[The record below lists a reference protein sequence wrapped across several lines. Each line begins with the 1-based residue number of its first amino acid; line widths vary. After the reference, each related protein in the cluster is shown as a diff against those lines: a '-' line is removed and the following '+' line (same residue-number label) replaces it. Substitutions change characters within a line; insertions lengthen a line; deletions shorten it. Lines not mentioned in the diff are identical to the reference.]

1 MASIVSRSVA
11 GCAVSAAATAALARA
26 TVELPVQ
33 INGKL
38 RARVTLPVD
47 ASSDDVLEAALA
59 DPRVQAQLG
68 GRSVRKHVFV
78 PGRMLSLVV

>member
-1 MASIVSRSVA
+1 
-11 GCAVSAAATAALARA
+11 
-26 TVELPVQ
+26 
-33 INGKL
+33 L